1 MNMNQVLS
9 VLFKTLFAVSAL
21 FAGSAF
27 AADIVTES
35 LAGANAEA
43 ITEFSK
49 LIRWSGVVTS
59 IFVVAIAWFLLRFV
73 HRIVDKISEQFVL
86 HRLLL
91 QKLETVFQ
99 FTVYILTSLLVFNLC
114 LRVDDRVLAVIG
126 GTLAVSIGFSMK
138 DLVASFIAGIMIM
151 IDRPFQV
158 GDRVTFDGHY
168 GDIVSIGL
176 RSVRMRTLNDDM
188 VAIPNNKF
196 LSESTVSGNF
206 GDLDMHV
213 GMDFYIGLDQD
224 VEQAR
229 SVISEAAASSRY
241 IHLPKPVTVLIT
253 QVMIENC
260 LAIKLRLKAYVLD
273 TRYEKS
279 FETDV
284 NLRVIKEFNE
294 LKIQPPAILHR
305 NVDYRAP
312 EET

>member
-1 MNMNQVLS
+1 MSWFLKAC
-9 VLFKTLFAVSAL
+9 LSAL
-21 FAGSAF
+21 LVIVALPVFANELMEV
-27 AADIVTES
+27 DTQT
-35 LAGANAEA
+35 L
-43 ITEFSK
+43 TEFSK
-49 LIRWSGVVTS
+49 LIRWSGVFTS
-59 IFVVAIAWFLLRFV
+59 VVIIIIAWFLLRFI
-73 HRIVDKISEQFVL
+73 HRIVEKVSEQFAL

-114 LRVDDRVLAVIG
+114 LRVDDRVLALIG
-126 GTLAVSIGFSMK
+126 GTLAVSVGFSMK
-138 DLVASFIAGIMIM
+138 DLVASFIAGVMIM

-196 LSESTVSGNF
+196 LSESTVSGNY

-224 VEQAR
+224 VGLAR
-229 SVISEAAASSRY
+229 SIISEAAASSRY

-260 LAIKLRLKAYVLD
+260 LAIKLRLKTYVLD
-273 TRYEKS
+273 TRYEKL

-284 NLRVIKEFNE
+284 NLRVIKEFNDA
-294 LKIQPPAILHR
+294 KIQPPAIIHR
-305 NVDYRAP
+305 NVGGNIQQDIAP
-312 EET
+312 VVD

>member
-1 MNMNQVLS
+1 MKRFNYSLLS
-9 VLFKTLFAVSAL
+9 TLSLMSAL
-21 FAGSAF
+21 LS
-27 AADIVTES
+27 IIS
-35 LAGANAEA
+35 LPVYGDELMAVDTQAL
-43 ITEFSK
+43 TEFSK

-59 IFVVAIAWFLLRFV
+59 VFVITIAWFLLRFV
-73 HRIVDKISEQFVL
+73 HKIVDRISEQFAL

-114 LRVDDRVLAVIG
+114 LRADDRVLALIG
-126 GTLAVSIGFSMK
+126 GTLAVSVDFSMK

-158 GDRVTFDGHY
+158 GDRVSFDGHY
-168 GDIVSIGL
+168 GDIASIGL
-176 RSVRMRTLNDDM
+176 RSVRMRTLNDDI
-188 VAIPNNKF
+188 VTIPNNKF

-213 GMDFYIGLDQD
+213 GMNFYIGLDQD
-224 VEQAR
+224 VELAR
-229 SVISEAAASSRY
+229 SIISEAAASSRY
-241 IHLPKPVTVLIT
+241 IHLPKPITVLIT

-273 TRYEKS
+273 TRYEKL

-284 NLRVIKEFNE
+284 NLRVIKEFNQTQ
-294 LKIQPPAILHR
+294 IQPPAIIHR
-305 NVDYRAP
+305 NISSTVP
-312 EET
+312 QEET